1 MNRHGP
7 SDDISTIHTK
17 VRTAL
22 SFLTRM
28 GFVERTGDEDDWA
41 SDDDDNNDI
50 AASEKPA
57 SPKKPAKKTS
67 LKESTKNGVDKPKK
81 TSPKLI
87 VKIKPKNLSVKKA
100 DELKAKAKGLNKKP
114 KAKPVDENESENVA
128 GGGKKVIAFRPKRLS
143 PVLAAICGKKFLTRQ
158 DAVKRFWRY
167 IKLRKLQDPVLKTKI
182 NCDDKMKAV
191 TKRKRFDQ
199 REMFALL
206 KPHMTD
212 V

>member
-1 MNRHGP
+1 
-7 SDDISTIHTK
+7 
-17 VRTAL
+17 
-22 SFLTRM
+22 M
-28 GFVERTGDEDDWA
+28 GFIKRTGDEDDWA
-41 SDDDDNNDI
+41 SDEDNNDL
-50 AASEKPA
+50 AASEKPP
-57 SPKKPAKKTS
+57 SPKKPTKKT
-67 LKESTKNGVDKPKK
+67 STKNGVDKPKK
-81 TSPKLI
+81 TSPKLV

-114 KAKPVDENESENVA
+114 KARPVDENKSENVA
-128 GGGKKVIAFRPKRLS
+128 GGEKKVIAFRPKRLS
-143 PVLAAICGKKFLTRQ
+143 PVLAAICGKKLLTRQ

-182 NCDDKMKAV
+182 NCDDKLKAV

-212 V
+212 I